1 MHLGTEQTL
10 ISIKIVTNDEIK
22 SLNKEFR
29 KKNKVTDV
37 LSFPDD
43 HASGDIAI
51 ADSYILDKNNTIN
64 AQNFSTHQVKKGET
78 VTGIAR
84 EYGVTTSD
92 IYALNPDAKKELKP
106 NTILI
111 IPISKAKKT
120 EATNKK
126 TSGAHQYRNLGIIR
140 NPSPLVFSDHYWLN
154 LQPYHLCYPRYNRI
168 YKTYNLG
175 ILRLIA

>member
-1 MHLGTEQTL
+1 MIKFFSVLCLVFILG
-10 ISIKIVTNDEIK
+10 
-22 SLNKEFR
+22 F
-29 KKNKVTDV
+29 
-37 LSFPDD
+37 
-43 HASGDIAI
+43 
-51 ADSYILDKNNTIN
+51 NTIN

-120 EATNKK
+120 EATTVKELVGFKEHKTKRKETIYSITKRYDITEEDLKK
-126 TSGAHQYRNLGIIR
+126 NNTFLYANALQKNDELKI
-140 NPSPLVFSDHYWLN
+140 PVFSPDTIESL
-154 LQPYHLCYPRYNRI
+154 LL
-168 YKTYNLG
+168 
-175 ILRLIA
+175 